1 MKIRLYNARIMTMA
15 EGCSLLQGEIWVE
28 NDRILYVGDGTDL
41 DAFCK
46 RTGIPGL
53 VADKEIDCEGNV
65 LMPGFKDAHTH
76 SAMVAMRSFAACHPQ
91 RNAWPPWPCVPLRM
105 TCRCR
110 NG

>member
-46 RTGIPGL
+46 RNVFKCPIVAVVLSTTVSRDGILSTRVFHVESWNLYNTLTRIFGS
-53 VADKEIDCEGNV
+53 V
-65 LMPGFKDAHTH
+65 
-76 SAMVAMRSFAACHPQ
+76 
-91 RNAWPPWPCVPLRM
+91 
-105 TCRCR
+105 
-110 NG
+110 

>member
-65 LMPGFKDAHTH
+65 LMPGF
-76 SAMVAMRSFAACHPQ
+76 
-91 RNAWPPWPCVPLRM
+91 PLRM